1 VLQLKEQI
9 RKEKEQTML
18 AVDDKV
24 VEVKDRL
31 RQINDM
37 IEKNE
42 ESKRVL
48 GTVKIMFKD

>member
-1 VLQLKEQI
+1 
-9 RKEKEQTML
+9 MN

-24 VEVKDRL
+24 IEVKDRL
-31 RQINDM
+31 RQINEM

-48 GTVKIMFKD
+48 GIVKNMFKD